1 MKLKKLIAYMHSYQN
16 LTILNCNEA
25 IIVEGIRNE
34 IDIIINAIGD
44 KKVAAIYSDTN
55 YLDKDYI
62 TIVLDTKI
70 TDKDIINSVSKY
82 FKTLSATERGEITL

>member
-1 MKLKKLIAYMHSYQN
+1 MKLKKLIAYMHSYQD
-16 LTILNCNEA
+16 LTIVNCNEA
-25 IIVEGIRNE
+25 IIVEGTRDE

-44 KKVAAIYSDTN
+44 KKVSAIYSDTN

-70 TDKDIINSVSKY
+70 TNKDIIIAVSKY